1 MEQFRRGG
9 WLIALVCVLIGFM
22 VAVQFRTAQDAKGSL
37 SQQRIEEISDRLLQ
51 TEHERD
57 ELSEEL
63 HKMQT
68 AAASTDN
75 QQDKDLLRYRAALV
89 PLEGEGVIV
98 RMDDSTKPAK
108 AGENPNLYVIHD
120 DDLLRVVNEL
130 RAAGAEAIAING
142 QRLTGTSEIRCAGPT
157 LSVNNVRSS
166 APFEIRA
173 IGDKKS
179 LENALRMRGGVA
191 ETLGVWG
198 IQLDIKASND
208 VYIPPYR
215 GSIRQSYARE
225 TAEREEESKCSTSS
239 SSAFSSGS

>member
-68 AAASTDN
+68 AAVSTDN

-89 PLEGEGVIV
+89 PLEGEGVVV
-98 RMDDSTKPAK
+98 RMDDSTKPVK

-225 TAEREEESKCSTSS
+225 TTEREEESK
-239 SSAFSSGS
+239 

>member
-68 AAASTDN
+68 AAVSTDN

-89 PLEGEGVIV
+89 PLEGEGVVV
-98 RMDDSTKPAK
+98 RMDDSTKPVK

-130 RAAGAEAIAING
+130 RAAGVEAIAING

-225 TAEREEESKCSTSS
+225 TAEREEESK
-239 SSAFSSGS
+239 

>member
-9 WLIALVCVLIGFM
+9 WLIALVCILIGFM
-22 VAVQFRTAQDAKGSL
+22 IAVQFRTAQDSKGSL
-37 SQQRIEEISDRLLQ
+37 SQQRIEELSDRLLK

-68 AAASTDN
+68 ATGDAKNT
-75 QQDKDLLRYRAALV
+75 QDQDMLRYRAALI
-89 PLEGEGVIV
+89 PLAGEGVIV
-98 RMDDSTKPAK
+98 HMDDSTKTVK

-120 DDLLRVVNEL
+120 DDLLRVINEL
-130 RAAGAEAIAING
+130 RAAGAEAISVNG
-142 QRLTGTSEIRCAGPT
+142 QRLTGISEIRCAGPT

-179 LENALRMRGGVA
+179 LESALRMRGGVA

-198 IQLDIKASND
+198 IQIDIKTSDN

-215 GSIRQSYARE
+215 GSIRQTYAHE
-225 TAEREEESKCSTSS
+225 TSEREEESK
-239 SSAFSSGS
+239 

>member
-37 SQQRIEEISDRLLQ
+37 SQQRIEEISDRLLK

-68 AAASTDN
+68 AAVSTDN

-225 TAEREEESKCSTSS
+225 TAEREEESK
-239 SSAFSSGS
+239 

>member
-75 QQDKDLLRYRAALV
+75 QPDKDLLRYRAALV

-225 TAEREEESKCSTSS
+225 TAEREEESK
-239 SSAFSSGS
+239 

>member
-9 WLIALVCVLIGFM
+9 GLIALVCILIGFM
-22 VAVQFRTAQDAKGSL
+22 IAVQFRTAQDSKGSL
-37 SQQRIEEISDRLLQ
+37 SQQRIEELSDRLLK

-68 AAASTDN
+68 ATGDAENT
-75 QQDKDLLRYRAALV
+75 QDQNMLRYRAALI
-89 PLEGEGVIV
+89 PLAGEGVIV
-98 RMDDSTKPAK
+98 HMDDSTKTVK

-120 DDLLRVVNEL
+120 DDLLRVINEL
-130 RAAGAEAIAING
+130 RAAGAEAISVNG
-142 QRLTGTSEIRCAGPT
+142 QRLTGISEIRCAGPT

-166 APFEIRA
+166 APFEIHA

-179 LENALRMRGGVA
+179 LESALRMRGGVA

-198 IQLDIKASND
+198 IQIDIKTSDN

-215 GSIRQSYARE
+215 GSIRQTYAHE
-225 TAEREEESKCSTSS
+225 TSEREEESK
-239 SSAFSSGS
+239 

>member
-68 AAASTDN
+68 AAVSTDN
-75 QQDKDLLRYRAALV
+75 QQDKELLRYRAALV

-225 TAEREEESKCSTSS
+225 TAEREEESK
-239 SSAFSSGS
+239 

>member
-1 MEQFRRGG
+1 MKQFWKGG

-22 VAVQFRTAQDAKGSL
+22 IAVQFRTAQDAKGSL

-120 DDLLRVVNEL
+120 DDLLRVINEL
-130 RAAGAEAIAING
+130 RAAGAEAISVNG
-142 QRLTGTSEIRCAGPT
+142 QRLTGISEIRCAGPT

-225 TAEREEESKCSTSS
+225 TAEREEESK
-239 SSAFSSGS
+239 